1 MTRKIVSGSPHRE
14 VGVIN
19 PRWLL
24 DHPVHHES
32 HLERRFV
39 MSALACP
46 VITDIVHQ
54 PITVDLDGET
64 GGRYTPDYRLNFKDG
79 DWTYIEVKPQVFLEK
94 HALRLKAAE
103 QYFSSRGE
111 KYLVITDRHIDK
123 DELGKKAM
131 LLMRY
136 ARMQFSENETQ
147 ACLKEFEYYTE
158 KYVEFKDLLASGLS
172 DALIWHMVARHEL
185 RIPPGI
191 DMGMEVPVSINCEK
205 ENCHDQLCAWF
216 GLETR

>member
-46 VITDIVHQ
+46 VITDIQHQ
-54 PITVDLDGET
+54 PITVELDVDTE
-64 GGRYTPDYRLNFKDG
+64 GRYTPDFRLDYKDG
-79 DWTYIEVKPQVFLEK
+79 DWTYIEVKPEVFLDK
-94 HALRLKAAE
+94 HEARLKAAE
-103 QYFSSRGE
+103 QYFESRGE
-111 KYLVITDRHIDK
+111 KLLVVTDKQIDK
-123 DELGKKAM
+123 NELGKKAI

-136 ARMQFSENETQ
+136 ARMQFNEKETR
-147 ACLKEFEYYTE
+147 ACLEEFERYTE
-158 KYVEFKDLLASGLS
+158 KFVEFKELLASGLS
-172 DALIWHMVARHEL
+172 DALIWNMVARHEL

-191 DMGMEVPVSINCEK
+191 EMGMETPVAINRQK
-205 ENCHDQLCAWF
+205 ENSHDQLCAWF
-216 GLETR
+216 GLATR

>member
-39 MSALACP
+39 MVALACP
-46 VITDIVHQ
+46 VVIDIVHQ
-54 PITVDLDGET
+54 PITIDLNDG
-64 GGRYTPDYRLNFKDG
+64 RKYTPDFYIKYEDG
-79 DWTYIEVKPQVFLEK
+79 DEAYIEVKPRKFVPNHQDTLDT
-94 HALRLKAAE
+94 AAKAFA
-103 QYFSSRGE
+103 QKGK
-111 KYLVITDRHIDK
+111 KYLLVTDEEIDK
-123 DELGKKAM
+123 DGLGKRAI

-136 ARMQFSENETQ
+136 ARMTPDAGQV
-147 ACLKEFEYYTE
+147 LKCVRL
-158 KYVEFKDLLASGLS
+158 VEEMASNDPKVKDLIEEGLS
-172 DALIWHMVARHEL
+172 DAEIWSLVARHQL
-185 RIPPGI
+185 RIPAGI
-191 DMGMEVPVSINCEK
+191 KLDADTHVTINREK

-216 GLETR
+216 GIEAR

>member
-54 PITVDLDGET
+54 PITVDFDGET
-64 GGRYTPDYRLNFKDG
+64 GGRYTPDFRLHFKDG
-79 DWTYIEVKPQVFLEK
+79 DWTYIEVKPQVFLEENG
-94 HALRLKAAE
+94 LRLKAAE

-111 KYLVITDRHIDK
+111 KYLVVTDKHIDK

-172 DALIWHMVARHEL
+172 DALIWNMVARHEL

-191 DMGMEVPVSINCEK
+191 DMGMETPVSINCEK

>member
-46 VITDIVHQ
+46 IIRDVVHQ
-54 PITVDLDGET
+54 PITVELEAET
-64 GGRYTPDYRLNFKDG
+64 GARYTPDFRLDYKDG
-79 DWTYIEVKPQVFLEK
+79 DCTYIEVKPEVFLHK
-94 HALRLKAAE
+94 HEERLKAAK
-103 QYFSSRGE
+103 QYFSSKGE
-111 KYLVITDRHIDK
+111 KFLVVTDTQIDK
-123 DELGKKAM
+123 DELGKKAI

-147 ACLKEFEYYTE
+147 ACLKEFAHYTE

-172 DALIWHMVARHEL
+172 DTLIWSMVARHEL

-191 DMGMEVPVSINCEK
+191 EMNMETPVSINTEK
-205 ENCHDQLCAWF
+205 ENCHAQLCAWF
-216 GLETR
+216 GLTTR

>member
-14 VGVIN
+14 VGIIN

-46 VITDIVHQ
+46 IVTDIVHQ
-54 PITVDLDGET
+54 PITVEFDGET
-64 GGRYTPDYRLNFKDG
+64 SGRYTPDFKVEFKDG
-79 DWTYIEVKPQVFLEK
+79 DWTYIEVKPEVFLSK
-94 HALRLKAAE
+94 HEERLNAAKE
-103 QYFSSRGE
+103 YFSSRGE
-111 KYLVITDRHIDK
+111 KFLVVTDKLIDK
-123 DELGKKAM
+123 DELGKKAI

-147 ACLKEFEYYTE
+147 ACLKEFEHYTE
-158 KYVEFKDLLASGLS
+158 KYVEFKDLLARGLS
-172 DALIWHMVARHEL
+172 DALIWSMVARHEL

-191 DMGMEVPVSINCEK
+191 EMNMETPVSINSEK

-216 GLETR
+216 GIATW

>member
-46 VITDIVHQ
+46 IISDIVHQ
-54 PITVDLDGET
+54 PITVELDTET
-64 GGRYTPDYRLNFKDG
+64 GSRYTPDFRLDYKDS
-79 DWTYIEVKPQVFLEK
+79 DWTYIEVKPEVFLNK
-94 HALRLKAAE
+94 HEERLKAAQE
-103 QYFSSRGE
+103 YFSSRGE
-111 KYLVITDRHIDK
+111 KFLVVTDKQIDK
-123 DELGKKAM
+123 DELGKKAI

-147 ACLKEFEYYTE
+147 ACLKEFEHYTE
-158 KYVEFKDLLASGLS
+158 KYVEFRDLLASGLS
-172 DALIWHMVARHEL
+172 DALIWSMVARHEL

-191 DMGMEVPVSINCEK
+191 EMNMETPVAINTEK

-216 GLETR
+216 GLTAR

>member
-24 DHPVHHES
+24 NHPVHHES

-46 VITDIVHQ
+46 IITDIVHQ
-54 PITVDLDGET
+54 PITVELDAET
-64 GGRYTPDYRLNFKDG
+64 GERYTPDFRLDYKDG
-79 DWTYIEVKPQVFLEK
+79 DWTYIEVKPEVFLNK
-94 HALRLKAAE
+94 HEARLKAAQ
-103 QYFSSRGE
+103 QYFSSKGE
-111 KYLVITDRHIDK
+111 KFLVVTDTQIDK
-123 DELGKKAM
+123 DELGKKAI

-147 ACLKEFEYYTE
+147 ACLKEFEHYTE
-158 KYVEFKDLLASGLS
+158 KYVEFKDLLARGLS
-172 DALIWHMVARHEL
+172 DALIWSMVARHEL

-191 DMGMEVPVSINCEK
+191 EMNMETPVSINTEK

-216 GLETR
+216 GIATW